1 MTQAM
6 ANYLEKLTN
15 DMKAAMKGGDKPRLE
30 VLRMLISELKKKA
43 IDAKVDNLPDDEEAA
58 VLQKAIKT
66 RADSVA
72 QAKTAGRADIAQK
85 EQFEID
91 VITGYLPKQM
101 DAAEVTAK
109 VKEVAAAI
117 GYQGGKDTGRFMK
130 EWMAKYKGLADGK
143 LVQDALKTL
152 G

>member
-1 MTQAM
+1 M
-6 ANYLEKLTN
+6 ANYLEKLTT
-15 DMKAAMKGGDKPRLE
+15 DMKAAMKAGDKPRLE

-66 RADSVA
+66 RSDSVS
-72 QAKTAGRADIAQK
+72 QAAAAGRADIAQK

-91 VITGYLPKQM
+91 VIAGYLPKQM

-109 VKEVAAAI
+109 VKEIAAAI

>member
-66 RADSVA
+66 RADSVS
-72 QAKTAGRADIAQK
+72 QAKAAGRADIAQK

-109 VKEVAAAI
+109 V
-117 GYQGGKDTGRFMK
+117 
-130 EWMAKYKGLADGK
+130 
-143 LVQDALKTL
+143 
-152 G
+152 

>member
-1 MTQAM
+1 M
-6 ANYLEKLTN
+6 AKYLEKITA

-30 VLRMLISELKKKA
+30 VLRMLISDLKKKA
-43 IDAKVDNLPDDEEAA
+43 IDQQVDNLPDDEEVGVLLKA
-58 VLQKAIKT
+58 VKT
-66 RADSVA
+66 RGDTVA
-72 QAKTAGRADIAQK
+72 QAKAAGRAEIAAK

-101 DAAEVTAK
+101 SAEEVAAK
-109 VKEVAAAI
+109 VREVAAAI
-117 GYQGGKDTGRFMK
+117 GYQGGKDLGRFMK

-143 LVQDALKTL
+143 LVQEALKAL

>member
-1 MTQAM
+1 M
-6 ANYLEKLTN
+6 ANYLEKLTS
-15 DMKAAMKGGDKPRLE
+15 DMKTAMKGGDRPRLE
-30 VLRMLISELKKKA
+30 VLRMLISDLKKKA
-43 IDAKVDNLPDDEEAA
+43 IDQKVDNLPDDEEAA

-72 QAKTAGRADIAQK
+72 QAKAAGRADIAQK

>member
-1 MTQAM
+1 M
-6 ANYLEKLTN
+6 ATYLEKLTA

-30 VLRMLISELKKKA
+30 VLRMLISDLKKKA
-43 IDAKVDNLPDDEEAA
+43 IDTKVDTLPDDEEAA
-58 VLQKAIKT
+58 ILQKAIKT
-66 RADSVA
+66 RADTVA
-72 QAKTAGRADIAQK
+72 QAKAAGRAEVAAK
-85 EQFEID
+85 EQAEID
-91 VITGYLPKQM
+91 LITSYLPKQM
-101 DAAEVTAK
+101 DAAAVAAK

>member
-1 MTQAM
+1 M
-6 ANYLEKLTN
+6 ANYIEKITA

-30 VLRMLISELKKKA
+30 VLRMLISDLKKKA
-43 IDAKVDNLPDDEEAA
+43 IDQKVDNLPDDEEVAI
-58 VLQKAIKT
+58 LQKAVKT

-72 QAKTAGRADIAQK
+72 QAKAAGRAEIAAK

-91 VITGYLPKQM
+91 VVTAYLPQQM
-101 DAAEVTAK
+101 SAADVAAK
-109 VKEVAAAI
+109 VKEVAKAI

-143 LVQDALKTL
+143 LVQDALKSL

>member
-1 MTQAM
+1 M
-6 ANYLEKLTN
+6 ANYLEKLTA
-15 DMKAAMKGGDKPRLE
+15 DMKTAMKGGDKPRLE
-30 VLRMLISELKKKA
+30 VVRMLISELKKKA

-66 RADSVA
+66 RSDSVA
-72 QAKTAGRADIAQK
+72 QAKAAGRADVAQK

-91 VITGYLPKQM
+91 VITAYLPKQM
-101 DAAEVTAK
+101 SAEEVAAK

>member
-1 MTQAM
+1 MPA
-6 ANYLEKLTN
+6 YLERLTT

-30 VLRMLISELKKKA
+30 VLRMLISDLKKKA
-43 IDAKVDNLPDDEEAA
+43 IDAKVDNLPDDEEIAI
-58 VLQKAIKT
+58 LQKAVKT
-66 RADSVA
+66 RADTIA
-72 QAKTAGRADIAQK
+72 QAKAAGRTEVAQK
-85 EQFEID
+85 EQFEVD
-91 VITGYLPKQM
+91 VITAYLPKQM
-101 DAAEVTAK
+101 SAAEVATK

-130 EWMAKYKGLADGK
+130 EWMAKYKGFADGK

>member
-1 MTQAM
+1 M
-6 ANYLEKLTN
+6 ANYLDKLTN
-15 DMKAAMKGGDKPRLE
+15 DMKAAMKAGDKPRLE

-66 RADSVA
+66 RADSVS
-72 QAKTAGRADIAQK
+72 QAKAANRPEIAAK